1 MARQTF
7 WKGYL
12 KLSLVTA
19 AVSLTPATTESNK
32 VRFHV
37 LNRQTKNRVE
47 SRYVDSVTHKPV
59 AERDQVKG
67 YPRGEDD
74 YVLLEDEEIEEVGLE
89 STRTIE
95 IDSFVP
101 RGSIDW
107 IWYDKP
113 HFLAPEDK
121 VGVEAFCVI
130 REAMKANDVVGIAR
144 LVLYRRERAVLL
156 EPLGKGIVLWT
167 LRYGDEVRDP
177 VAELDSKT
185 EIDSKLLTL
194 MTQLVKEETKDWSP
208 AMVQDPIQKRLKS
221 MIRGKQKS
229 LKKAAP
235 AQKPA
240 PVKSTGNVI
249 NIMDALTKS
258 LAAEGGEKAA
268 PMKKWPAIL
277 GNDIHKSKT

>member
-32 VRFHV
+32 VRSHV

-47 SRYVDSVTHKPV
+47 SHYVDSVTHKPV

-95 IDSFVP
+95 IDSFMP

-113 HFLAPEDK
+113 HFLVPEDK

-130 REAMKANDVVGIAR
+130 HEAMKANDVVGIAR

-156 EPLGKGIVLWT
+156 EPQGKGIVLWT
-167 LRYGDEVRDP
+167 LRYGAEVREP
-177 VAELDSKT
+177 VAELDDKT
-185 EIDSKLLTL
+185 GIDSKLLTL

-208 AMVQDPIQKRLKS
+208 TMVQDPIQKRLKS

-229 LKKAAP
+229 LKKATP
-235 AQKPA
+235 AEKPA

-249 NIMDALTKS
+249 NIMDALKKS
-258 LAAEGGEKAA
+258 LAAEGGR
-268 PMKKWPAIL
+268 
-277 GNDIHKSKT
+277 KSRQ

>member
-19 AVSLTPATTESNK
+19 SVSLTPATTESNK

-37 LNRQTKNRVE
+37 LNRETKNRVE

-59 AERDQVKG
+59 ADRDQVKG

-74 YVLLEDEEIEEVGLE
+74 YIILEDEEIEEVGLE
-89 STRTIE
+89 STRTIDIE
-95 IDSFVP
+95 SFVP

-156 EPLGKGIVLWT
+156 EPQGKGIVLWT
-167 LRYGDEVRDP
+167 LRYGDEVRKP
-177 VAELDSKT
+177 ST
-185 EIDSKLLTL
+185 EIDDKADIDSKLLTL
-194 MTQLVKEETKDWSP
+194 MKRLVKEETKDWSP
-208 AMVQDPIQKRLKS
+208 TMVQDPIQKQLKS

-229 LKKAAP
+229 LKKAA
-235 AQKPA
+235 AAKKTA

-249 NIMDALTKS
+249 NIMDALKKS
-258 LAAEGGEKAA
+258 LTAEGGR
-268 PMKKWPAIL
+268 
-277 GNDIHKSKT
+277 KSR

>member
-59 AERDQVKG
+59 AEKDEVKG

-74 YVLLEDEEIEEVGLE
+74 YVLLEDDEIEAVGLE
-89 STRTIE
+89 STRTID
-95 IDSFVP
+95 IDTFVP

-121 VGVEAFCVI
+121 VGTEAFCVI
-130 REAMKANDVVGIAR
+130 REAMKANNVVGIAR

-156 EPLGKGIVLWT
+156 EPQDKGIILWT
-167 LRYGDEVRDP
+167 LHYGEDVRDP
-177 VAELDSKT
+177 AATLDMKSKVDGELLS
-185 EIDSKLLTL
+185 L
-194 MTQLVKEETKDWSP
+194 MKKLVKEETKDWSP
-208 AMVQDPIQKRLKS
+208 SMVQDPIQKRLKT
-221 MIRGKQKS
+221 MIKSKQKNQT
-229 LKKAAP
+229 KAAP
-235 AQKPA
+235 AAKRE

-249 NIMDALTKS
+249 NIMDALKKS
-258 LAAEGGEKAA
+258 LAAE
-268 PMKKWPAIL
+268 
-277 GNDIHKSKT
+277 KSR

>member
-74 YVLLEDEEIEEVGLE
+74 YVLLEDEEIEEIGLE

-95 IDSFVP
+95 IDTFVP

-130 REAMKANDVVGIAR
+130 REAMKANEVVGIAR

-156 EPLGKGIVLWT
+156 EPQGKGIVLWT

-177 VAELDSKT
+177 LAELDDKA

-208 AMVQDPIQKRLKS
+208 TMVQDPIQKRLKS

-235 AQKPA
+235 VAKPA

-249 NIMDALTKS
+249 NIMDALKKS
-258 LAAEGGEKAA
+258 LAAEGGQK
-268 PMKKWPAIL
+268 PRQ
-277 GNDIHKSKT
+277 

>member
-19 AVSLTPATTESNK
+19 SVSLTPATTESNK
-32 VRFHV
+32 LRFHV
-37 LNRQTKNRVE
+37 LNRETKNRVE

-59 AERDQVKG
+59 ADKDQVKG

-89 STRTIE
+89 STRTID
-95 IDSFVP
+95 IDTFVP

-121 VGVEAFCVI
+121 VGIEAFCVI

-156 EPLGKGIVLWT
+156 EPQGKGIILWT
-167 LRYGDEVRDP
+167 LHYGDEVRDP
-177 VAELDSKT
+177 LAEFDGSADV
-185 EIDSKLLTL
+185 DSKLLT
-194 MTQLVKEETKDWSP
+194 MMKRLVKAETRDWSP
-208 AMVQDPIQKRLKS
+208 AMVQDPIQKRLKT
-221 MIRGKQKS
+221 MIRSKQKDHKS
-229 LKKAAP
+229 VAP
-235 AQKPA
+235 APKRPA
-240 PVKSTGNVI
+240 VKSTGNVI
-249 NIMDALTKS
+249 NIMDALKKS
-258 LAAEGGEKAA
+258 LAAESGTS
-268 PMKKWPAIL
+268 
-277 GNDIHKSKT
+277 KSR

>member
-59 AERDQVKG
+59 AEKDEVKG

-74 YVLLEDEEIEEVGLE
+74 YVLLEDDEIEAVGLE
-89 STRTIE
+89 STRTID
-95 IDSFVP
+95 IDTFVP

-121 VGVEAFCVI
+121 VGTEAFCVI
-130 REAMKANDVVGIAR
+130 REAMKANNVVGIAR

-156 EPLGKGIVLWT
+156 EPQDKGIILWT
-167 LRYGDEVRDP
+167 LHYGEDVRDP
-177 VAELDSKT
+177 TATLDMKSKVDGELLS
-185 EIDSKLLTL
+185 L
-194 MTQLVKEETKDWSP
+194 MKKLVKEETKDWSP
-208 AMVQDPIQKRLKS
+208 SMVQDPIQKRLKT
-221 MIRGKQKS
+221 MIKSKQKNQT
-229 LKKAAP
+229 KAAP
-235 AQKPA
+235 AAKRE

-249 NIMDALTKS
+249 NIMDALKKS
-258 LAAEGGEKAA
+258 LAAE
-268 PMKKWPAIL
+268 
-277 GNDIHKSKT
+277 KSR

>member
-59 AERDQVKG
+59 AEKDEVKG

-74 YVLLEDEEIEEVGLE
+74 YVLLEDDEIEAVGLE
-89 STRTIE
+89 STRTID
-95 IDSFVP
+95 IDTFVP

-121 VGVEAFCVI
+121 VGTEAFCVI
-130 REAMKANDVVGIAR
+130 REAMKANNVVGIAR

-156 EPLGKGIVLWT
+156 EPQDKGIILWT
-167 LRYGDEVRDP
+167 LHYGEDVRDP
-177 VAELDSKT
+177 AATLDMKSKVDGELLSLMKT
-185 EIDSKLLTL
+185 
-194 MTQLVKEETKDWSP
+194 LVKEETKDWSP
-208 AMVQDPIQKRLKS
+208 SMVQDPIQKRLKT
-221 MIRGKQKS
+221 MIKSKQKNQT
-229 LKKAAP
+229 KAAP
-235 AQKPA
+235 AAKRE

-249 NIMDALTKS
+249 NIMDALKKS
-258 LAAEGGEKAA
+258 LAAE
-268 PMKKWPAIL
+268 
-277 GNDIHKSKT
+277 KSR

>member
-59 AERDQVKG
+59 AEKDEVKG

-74 YVLLEDEEIEEVGLE
+74 YVLLEDDEIEAVGLE
-89 STRTIE
+89 STRTID
-95 IDSFVP
+95 IDTFVP

-121 VGVEAFCVI
+121 VGTEAFCVI
-130 REAMKANDVVGIAR
+130 REAMKANNVVGIAR

-156 EPLGKGIVLWT
+156 EPQDKGIILWT
-167 LRYGDEVRDP
+167 LHYGEDVRDP
-177 VAELDSKT
+177 AATLDMKSKVDGELLSLMKT
-185 EIDSKLLTL
+185 
-194 MTQLVKEETKDWSP
+194 LVKEETKDWSP
-208 AMVQDPIQKRLKS
+208 SMVQDPIQKRLKS
-221 MIRGKQKS
+221 MIKSKQKN
-229 LKKAAP
+229 LRKTAP
-235 AQKPA
+235 AVKRE

-249 NIMDALTKS
+249 NIMDALKKS
-258 LAAEGGEKAA
+258 LAAE
-268 PMKKWPAIL
+268 
-277 GNDIHKSKT
+277 KSR